1 MKIVKKAV
9 AGTMESS
16 DAMVFVEPGNNGRE
30 IELQSVVQ
38 TEYGDQMESV
48 IKDVL
53 DELGVDDIYIKIVDH
68 GALDCVL
75 SARIE
80 TAVLRGGGGKA

>member
-53 DELGVDDIYIKIVDH
+53 DVDDIYIKIVDH

-80 TAVLRGGGGKA
+80 TAVLRGGEVKA

>member
-1 MKIVKKAV
+1 MKIVKNAV

-38 TEYGDQMESV
+38 AEYGDQMEAV

-53 DELGVDDIYIKIVDH
+53 DDLGVEDIYIRVVDH

-75 SARIE
+75 SARVE
-80 TAVLRGGGGKA
+80 TAVLRSGEVSA

>member
-1 MKIVKKAV
+1 
-9 AGTMESS
+9 
-16 DAMVFVEPGNNGRE
+16 
-30 IELQSVVQ
+30 
-38 TEYGDQMESV
+38 MESV

-80 TAVLRGGGGKA
+80 TAVLRGGEVKA